1 MLPHASRLEQESG
14 FFFNMKYFEDQVQ
27 AGEWD
32 EVERYLS
39 GFTKVEDNRY
49 SMKIFFEIRKQK
61 YLEALDK
68 YVLCQYYKFM
78 FDIICILLIFV
89 VATAVIFRQDRAK
102 AVDILVKD
110 LKVFASFNEDLFK
123 EITQLLTLDN
133 FR

>member
-1 MLPHASRLEQESG
+1 MNINFRLEQESG
-14 FFFNMKYFEDQVQ
+14 FFFNMKYFEEQVQ

-68 YVLCQYYKFM
+68 WVQMSFTIKSFHM
-78 FDIICILLIFV
+78 FQQHV
-89 VATAVIFRQDRAK
+89 
-102 AVDILVKD
+102 
-110 LKVFASFNEDLFK
+110 
-123 EITQLLTLDN
+123 
-133 FR
+133 